1 MRLLQEGAE
10 LQVVTSENL
19 KKNRFVAVS
28 LLTWPLNQLVPS
40 APSLVN
46 ETEDSVSHLLELA
59 KEPIAIEWTTKQAQA
74 SSDDIGTY

>member
-1 MRLLQEGAE
+1 M
-10 LQVVTSENL
+10 TSENL

-28 LLTWPLNQLVPS
+28 LLNAATNQLVLS

-46 ETEDSVSHLLELA
+46 ETEDSVSPYLVELA

-74 SSDDIGTY
+74 RVMTLGPTESF